1 MFKSITKRD
10 LKFFIFGILFIMIFD
25 LVLNWPEAKQAY
37 FDGFNA
43 TSSR

>member
-1 MFKSITKRD
+1 MIKSITKRD
-10 LKFFIFGILFIMIFD
+10 IKFFFFGILFIMIFD